1 MDVRKHLDN
10 KCFDLA
16 FEAIDEL
23 CCHANSYD
31 VAKASH
37 DIQNIRMR
45 SSETLI
51 EFFARQELDKSH
63 AAWSREGR
71 DRLRAKVYLPS
82 EGVRRR
88 QLLR

>member
-10 KCFDLA
+10 RRFDLA

-23 CCHANSYD
+23 YCHANSND

-45 SSETLI
+45 SFETLI
-51 EFFARQELDKSH
+51 EFINRFEDALRNHVMLH
-63 AAWSREGR
+63 GR
-71 DRLRAKVYLPS
+71 
-82 EGVRRR
+82 VRRR